1 MTHFALTR
9 NGYESLVSIF
19 GKAPS
24 PLWVNYGVLSESEL
38 SQLRAQGV
46 DVTNFT
52 RLIVRSNESGFEN
65 ALHAIHEH
73 HPELPIWVEHE
84 L

>member
-9 NGYESLVSIF
+9 NGYESLVNTF

-38 SQLRAQGV
+38 AQLRSQGV
-46 DVTNFT
+46 DVTDFT
-52 RLIVRSNESGFEN
+52 SLIVRSNESEFED
-65 ALHAIHEH
+65 ALRTIQEH
-73 HPELPIWVEHE
+73 HPGLAVWVEHE